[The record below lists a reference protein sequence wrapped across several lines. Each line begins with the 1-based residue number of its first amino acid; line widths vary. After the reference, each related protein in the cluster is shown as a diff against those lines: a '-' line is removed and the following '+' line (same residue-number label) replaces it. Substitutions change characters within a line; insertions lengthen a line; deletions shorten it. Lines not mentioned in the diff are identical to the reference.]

1 MQSTASFTHDSPLP
15 SQCKSNTFW
24 FVNPLFDT
32 IFVCGGLMWLLFGFY
47 QFVLPIHHVGALAL
61 ILSVILAEAHVIA
74 THVRLYETA
83 AMRRRHKW
91 MILTGPPIIVAIL
104 VELCLSPS
112 LLSSAALIYVITS
125 IHHGLRQCYGISLL
139 YCRKQGFKLTTLD
152 KQLISALMHLV
163 LLFAVLR
170 QFAYPAFAK
179 SPLRG
184 VNVVFAQI
192 VPEWLVGLSILL
204 LICLGS
210 TIVFRL
216 TLQAMRGQCFPW
228 SSALLLLNASLVVIF
243 SREIAGDLWIFVPG
257 FFHGSQYLVV
267 TFMSSMKSQKLAG
280 AKNPDAIFSSSIFY
294 ILILLV
300 VTALIY
306 GGVPAYLRTQGVN
319 FDVACAAVFLA
330 MVLHHFYVDSKI
342 WRSRQNISVL

>member
-1 MQSTASFTHDSPLP
+1 
-15 SQCKSNTFW
+15 
-24 FVNPLFDT
+24 
-32 IFVCGGLMWLLFGFY
+32 MWVLFGLY
-47 QFVLPIHHVGALAL
+47 QFVLQSCHFVALSL
-61 ILSVILAEAHVIA
+61 VLSVILAEAHVIA

-83 AMRRRHKW
+83 EMRRRHKW
-91 MILTGPPIIVAIL
+91 MILTGPPIIVAFL
-104 VELCLSPS
+104 ATLCLSPS
-112 LLSSAALIYVITS
+112 LLSLAALIYVVTS

-139 YCRKQGFKLTTLD
+139 YCRKQGFKLTSID
-152 KQLISALMHLV
+152 KQLIYTLMHLV
-163 LLFAVLR
+163 MLFAVLR

-184 VNVVFAQI
+184 VDVAFVQI
-192 VPEWLVGLSILL
+192 VPEWLVELSILL
-204 LICLGS
+204 LISLGS

-267 TFMSSMKSQKLAG
+267 TFMSRLKTQKLAKS
-280 AKNPDAIFSSSIFY
+280 ANSDAHFSSSIFY

-306 GGVPAYLRTQGVN
+306 GGVPAYLRTQGVD
-319 FDVACAAVFLA
+319 FDIACAAVFLA

-342 WRSRQNISVL
+342 WRSRQIISDL